1 MKNTTKAQRDVEL
14 TNQTQREI
22 VKKQKVGET
31 RFKVGQLEA
40 VSLTNTRG
48 SHNSSN
54 TQVYY
59 KLYVCIL
66 DVLYKALKYR
76 FIFYKHCS
84 LQQDKG
90 IYRMSVLVN
99 IYIYIYMYM
108 FMCMVC
114 VCVCRFI
121 FKRTSAA
128 GVNRQQS

>member
-31 RFKVGQLEA
+31 RFKVDQLEA

-99 IYIYIYMYM
+99 IYIYIIYVHVCGV
-108 FMCMVC
+108 CMC
-114 VCVCRFI
+114 VCVQIYFQANLR
-121 FKRTSAA
+121 SW
-128 GVNRQQS
+128 S

>member
-114 VCVCRFI
+114 VRVCRFI